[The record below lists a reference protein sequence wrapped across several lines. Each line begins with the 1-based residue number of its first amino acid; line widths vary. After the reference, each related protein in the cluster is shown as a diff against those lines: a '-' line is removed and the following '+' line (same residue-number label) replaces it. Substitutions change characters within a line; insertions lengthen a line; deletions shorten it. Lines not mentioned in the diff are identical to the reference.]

1 MCLYMGPDETNS
13 DSDPF
18 TWFAVLR
25 GPYGTPYEGG
35 TFRLK
40 ITIPEEYP
48 DKAPKVEFL
57 TKVYHPNISGNGDIC
72 LDILNVP
79 ELWSR
84 QLTI

>member
-1 MCLYMGPDETNS
+1 MCLYMGPDEN
-13 DSDPF
+13 DPASDPF
-18 TWFAVLR
+18 TWYAILR
-25 GPYGTPYEGG
+25 GPYESPYEGG

-48 DKAPKVEFL
+48 EKAPRVEFV
-57 TKVYHPNISGNGDIC
+57 TRVFHPNISGNGDIC

-79 ELWSR
+79 QLWSV